1 MERAVPSLQQVVT
14 QWLSTA
20 QGKLTASG
28 VTQEDLQDLQ
38 QLVQQSAPRQRLLYL
53 HTRAPSITAA
63 VIGMA
68 QHEPVANGCDTLQ
81 TRTEWPYAT
90 VHEAIVDG
98 WQVIHFPN
106 LMAPYD
112 DRELSYVGY
121 EFILQKLEETVH
133 A

>member
-1 MERAVPSLQQVVT
+1 MSSLQQAVS
-14 QWLSTA
+14 QWLQA
-20 QGKLTASG
+20 VEGKAAGASIAA
-28 VTQEDLQDLQ
+28 DLQ
-38 QLVQQSAPRQRLLYL
+38 QLRAVLQQAMPRQRLLYL

-68 QHEPVANGCDTLQ
+68 QHEPVRDGCDTLQ

-121 EFILQKLEETVH
+121 EFVLQKLEEVVH
-133 A
+133 G

>member
-1 MERAVPSLQQVVT
+1 MASLQQAVT
-14 QWLSTA
+14 HWLRNA
-20 QGKLTASG
+20 EGKVTSSG
-28 VTQEDLQDLQ
+28 VTQEDLQGLK
-38 QLVQQSAPRQRLLYL
+38 QLVQQSTQRQRLLYL

-68 QHEPVANGCDTLQ
+68 QHEPVADGFDTLQ

-121 EFILQKLEETVH
+121 EFILQKIEETVH